1 MPFRK
6 GRPRRGGDADGQAL
20 DDLQD
25 KDEEIDDLL
34 AAAAELTAEFRASV
48 EQASARLRS
57 VAGRT
62 EDGHDSR

>member
-6 GRPRRGGDADGQAL
+6 GRAHHDGDGQSRAL